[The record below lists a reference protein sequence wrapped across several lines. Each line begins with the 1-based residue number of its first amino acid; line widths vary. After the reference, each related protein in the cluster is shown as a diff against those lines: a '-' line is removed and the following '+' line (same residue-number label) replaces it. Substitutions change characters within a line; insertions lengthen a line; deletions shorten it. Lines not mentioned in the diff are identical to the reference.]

1 MKPCAYVKILEGK
14 EIGDSLGLGGWDL
27 KWRES
32 CGIEPLSQAVSIRTA
47 LNCKTSTAGVHQELE
62 NWLVSEEL
70 WIKEKA
76 FPFISHLLFKV
87 ASNELPHMF
96 LFESKDLMNI
106 TVCWAQ
112 ITWSGCNHDL
122 DRVPIF
128 HDHWYHNLTWGY
140 RQKPLIKKKSGYG
153 ENTRC
158 PSTEEWLSKLYV
170 HKMEYCSAKK
180 LWIIDTHKSM
190 NQSQK
195 VMLGERSQTPKSTLC
210 YSISMPFK
218 ASGANLWWQ
227 TLEPV
232 VPAEGGEPSGERE
245 CSLLHGAY
253 TFVETHLIML
263 FKSVNLC
270 ILL

>member
-32 CGIEPLSQAVSIRTA
+32 CGIEPLSQAVSIRTV

-128 HDHWYHNLTWGY
+128 RDHWYHNLTWGY

-158 PSTEEWLSKLYV
+158 PSMEEWLSKLYV
-170 HKMEYCSAKK
+170 HKMEYYSAKSCELLIHTKAWINLRK
-180 LWIIDTHKSM
+180 LCWVREVRHQRAHCVIPFLCRSKLVEPICGDRRWSQWSLQKAGNHLGKGNVLFSM
-190 NQSQK
+190 
-195 VMLGERSQTPKSTLC
+195 VL
-210 YSISMPFK
+210 
-218 ASGANLWWQ
+218 
-227 TLEPV
+227 
-232 VPAEGGEPSGERE
+232 
-245 CSLLHGAY
+245 
-253 TFVETHLIML
+253 THLSKLI
-263 FKSVNLC
+263 
-270 ILL
+270 